1 MDRSLVSAVKG
12 NKFDEVESLLKSG
25 ASPDACDV
33 DGSPVLVT
41 ACDRGFISIGVT
53 ALMRAAFRGDDSL
66 IVMLLSANADGNLK
80 NVSGRTA
87 LHRAALNNHSKVVRI
102 LLENGC
108 DMNIKDNK
116 GETALQLSERENSKD
131 AADAIKLFTVKF
143 TAPSSSLP
151 VNSSTPSV
159 VDRLGPEGKAHFD
172 QACKKGKVP
181 GNTVLIDC
189 MGEED
194 AGKSCLEAS
203 MTDKPFVEGQESTE
217 GVKVKMMISQA
228 VGHGTDWKELKSEE
242 ERQTHLSKLFARE
255 FVVHDKE
262 QQSSTAK
269 PGEQEQN
276 PQASST
282 ESDLKANVNAKASS
296 SKSMYA
302 QAESHLVGYEDF
314 KLAKE
319 MDRDV
324 DVAINVMEKNK
335 EEMRKCHEMIN
346 VTMMDRGGQDQFLS
360 THAALMADNEY
371 QSTACFVVI
380 DGSKPLD
387 EKVTTSKFRL
397 ADGSFIEKPR
407 DVATTR
413 ADVIRHC
420 FTALSA
426 AFPAG
431 RRRNKFFGKRRVK
444 RAPATFM
451 FATRKDKARSKSFMA
466 RQEQIVQEIIAEE
479 NFGDHIV
486 PFSKEPYH
494 VLFHVDNTK
503 SGTGN
508 PDPTIVLVKKMIV
521 EMAREY
527 WDEEEK
533 IPLPWAMLDK
543 GLGLLRMRKH
553 KVLDLHDVCQ
563 LAARVCDISSDE
575 ECRQAL
581 RYLCSHGSIGF
592 YHNVVG
598 LNKKVLPNI
607 QWVADVLAIFV
618 TVLDR
623 TRIPPELWNDLKK
636 LHQEGMMSWNLAKY
650 LMAKAG
656 VEEANYAVI
665 LILLQLFNI
674 ISGAYLAARSIAP
687 DVKVQHGQNFFV
699 PSMVI
704 KEVIKTPFAYQS
716 AFCSST
722 SPPSLFF
729 VPRGFNA
736 FLKPL
741 FYRLV
746 TRIVSKYTKSP
757 QLSRN
762 QVILHLHKDV
772 DLELVYTVKA
782 VIATVYCPSRLSHR
796 KLPADEVLCPL
807 CDDVR
812 VILIEQLT
820 QAKERGM
827 DGFQFDVC
835 VHGAVDEAP
844 LEYDWNQLAS
854 LDEYP
859 EDDILLDKEHQSIDP
874 PAKLDLWF
882 DNTCTSHTVEV
893 AADSVYD
900 PDVILSAV
908 LQQGHDRWLSI
919 GLKLGFTIIKVNENT
934 SVFSLGADK
943 LKALFE
949 AKAQDVGR
957 DEAAKQ
963 LLAACHCIPQPI
975 IMAVKDQLAG
985 DAATAATQLKPDAV
999 GMNLEQVAECK
1010 LTNTLLVAVADEI
1023 ASYWREFAAHL
1034 DPDKFTV
1041 GKTSIIQQEHQR
1053 LFYQACKMLEDWISC
1068 LDQQATCR
1076 LIVKTFLAMDKRAE
1090 ANSIFGVELVE
1101 YIEEHNE

>member
-1 MDRSLVSAVKG
+1 MVLQ
-12 NKFDEVESLLKSG
+12 
-25 ASPDACDV
+25 ACV
-33 DGSPVLVT
+33 
-41 ACDRGFISIGVT
+41 
-53 ALMRAAFRGDDSL
+53 
-66 IVMLLSANADGNLK
+66 LLSYYSMIIFLFNFNNLLIK
-80 NVSGRTA
+80 RNDI
-87 LHRAALNNHSKVVRI
+87 VV
-102 LLENGC
+102 
-108 DMNIKDNK
+108 
-116 GETALQLSERENSKD
+116 A
-131 AADAIKLFTVKF
+131 
-143 TAPSSSLP
+143 
-151 VNSSTPSV
+151 STPSV
-159 VDRLGPEGKAHFD
+159 VDRLGPEGKALFD

-181 GNTVLIDC
+181 GNTVLIDS

-228 VGHGTDWKELKSEE
+228 IGHGTDWKELKSEE
-242 ERQTHLSKLFARE
+242 ERLVHLSKLFARE

-269 PGEQEQN
+269 PDKQEQS

-282 ESDLKANVNAKASS
+282 ESDLKANVIVQASGV
-296 SKSMYA
+296 KSTYA
-302 QAESHLVGYEDF
+302 EAESDPIGYDDF
-314 KLAKE
+314 KRAKE
-319 MDRDV
+319 MDGNV
-324 DVAINVMEKNK
+324 DAAIYLMEKNK
-335 EEMRKCHEMIN
+335 EEMSKCEKMIN

-371 QSTACFVVI
+371 QCTACFVVI

-397 ADGSFIEKPR
+397 ADGTSIEKPR

-431 RRRNKFFGKRRVK
+431 RRRNMFFGKGRVK

-451 FATRKDKARSKSFMA
+451 FASRKDKAKSESFMA
-466 RQEQIVQEIIAEE
+466 RQEQIVKEIIAEE

-486 PFSKEPYH
+486 PFSEKPYQ

-543 GLGLLRMRKH
+543 GLSLLRMAKH

-618 TVLDR
+618 TVLDQER
-623 TRIPPELWNDLKK
+623 LLPKLWNDLKK
-636 LHQEGMMSWNLAKY
+636 LHQEGIMSWNLAKY
-650 LMAKAG
+650 LMDKAG
-656 VEEANYAVI
+656 VEEANYDVI

-674 ISGAYLAARSIAP
+674 ISGAYLATCSIAP
-687 DVKVQHGQNFFV
+687 DVKVQDGQDFFV

-704 KEVIKTPFAYQS
+704 KEVIKTPFAYRS
-716 AFCSST
+716 AFCSPT

-729 VPRGFNA
+729 IPRGFNA

-746 TRIVSKYTKSP
+746 TRMVSKYTKSP

-782 VIATVYCPSRLSHR
+782 VIVTVYCPSKLSHR
-796 KLPADEVLCPL
+796 KLPADEVLRPL
-807 CDDVR
+807 CDGVR
-812 VILIEQLT
+812 VTLIEQLT

-827 DGFQFDVC
+827 VGFQFEVC
-835 VHGAVDEAP
+835 VHSAVDEAP
-844 LEYDWNQLAS
+844 LDYDPIRLAS

-874 PAKLDLWF
+874 PANLDLWF
-882 DNTCTSHTVEV
+882 DNTSTSPTVEGTTYI
-893 AADSVYD
+893 S
-900 PDVILSAV
+900 LMMEFGR
-908 LQQGHDRWLSI
+908 LT
-919 GLKLGFTIIKVNENT
+919 GF
-934 SVFSLGADK
+934 L
-943 LKALFE
+943 LFF
-949 AKAQDVGR
+949 
-957 DEAAKQ
+957 
-963 LLAACHCIPQPI
+963 H
-975 IMAVKDQLAG
+975 
-985 DAATAATQLKPDAV
+985 
-999 GMNLEQVAECK
+999 
-1010 LTNTLLVAVADEI
+1010 
-1023 ASYWREFAAHL
+1023 
-1034 DPDKFTV
+1034 
-1041 GKTSIIQQEHQR
+1041 
-1053 LFYQACKMLEDWISC
+1053 SC
-1068 LDQQATCR
+1068 R
-1076 LIVKTFLAMDKRAE
+1076 
-1090 ANSIFGVELVE
+1090 
-1101 YIEEHNE
+1101 

>member
-1 MDRSLVSAVKG
+1 MIVFFF
-12 NKFDEVESLLKSG
+12 NFNFLLIKRN
-25 ASPDACDV
+25 D
-33 DGSPVLVT
+33 
-41 ACDRGFISIGVT
+41 
-53 ALMRAAFRGDDSL
+53 
-66 IVMLLSANADGNLK
+66 IVVA
-80 NVSGRTA
+80 
-87 LHRAALNNHSKVVRI
+87 
-102 LLENGC
+102 
-108 DMNIKDNK
+108 
-116 GETALQLSERENSKD
+116 
-131 AADAIKLFTVKF
+131 
-143 TAPSSSLP
+143 
-151 VNSSTPSV
+151 STPSV
-159 VDRLGPEGKAHFD
+159 VDRLGPEGKTHFD

-181 GNTVLIDC
+181 GNTVFIDC

-242 ERQTHLSKLFARE
+242 QRQAHLSKLFARE

-269 PGEQEQN
+269 PDEQEQR

-282 ESDLKANVNAKASS
+282 ESDLKATVNAKASGL
-296 SKSMYA
+296 KSMYA
-302 QAESHLVGYEDF
+302 EARSDPVGYEDF

-319 MDRDV
+319 IDRNV
-324 DVAINVMEKNK
+324 DAAINLMEENK
-335 EEMRKCHEMIN
+335 EEMRKFEEMIN

-371 QSTACFVVI
+371 QCTACFVVI

-397 ADGSFIEKPR
+397 ADGTIIEKPR

-431 RRRNKFFGKRRVK
+431 RSRNTFFGKGRVK
-444 RAPATFM
+444 RAPATFI
-451 FATRKDKARSKSFMA
+451 FASRKDKAKSKSFMA
-466 RQEQIVQEIIAEE
+466 RQEQIVKEIIAEE

-486 PFSKEPYH
+486 PFSDDQ

-553 KVLDLHDVCQ
+553 KVLDLQDVCQ
-563 LAARVCDISSDE
+563 LAARVCDISLGE

-581 RYLCSHGSIGF
+581 RYLCSHGSIAF

-598 LNKKVLPNI
+598 LNQKVLPNI

-618 TVLDR
+618 TVLDHS
-623 TRIPPELWNDLKK
+623 RIPPELWNDLKK
-636 LHQEGMMSWNLAKY
+636 LHQEGIMSWNLAKF
-650 LMAKAG
+650 LMKKAG

-687 DVKVQHGQNFFV
+687 DVEVQQGQNFFV
-699 PSMVI
+699 PSMVT
-704 KEVIKTPFAYQS
+704 KEVIKTPFVYQS

-729 VPRGFNA
+729 IPRGFNA

-746 TRIVSKYTKSP
+746 TRMVSKYPKSP

-772 DLELVYTVKA
+772 NLELVYTMKA
-782 VIATVYCPSRLSHR
+782 VIVTVYCPSIRR
-796 KLPADEVLCPL
+796 KLPANEELCL
-807 CDDVR
+807 LYDGVR
-812 VILIEQLT
+812 VTLIEQLT
-820 QAKERGM
+820 HAKARGM

-835 VHGAVDEAP
+835 VHGAADEAP
-844 LEYDWNQLAS
+844 DEYDPNRLAS

-859 EDDILLDKEHQSIDP
+859 EDDILLDKEHENIDP

-882 DNTCTSHTVEV
+882 DNTSTSHTVE
-893 AADSVYD
+893 
-900 PDVILSAV
+900 
-908 LQQGHDRWLSI
+908 G
-919 GLKLGFTIIKVNENT
+919 T
-934 SVFSLGADK
+934 
-943 LKALFE
+943 
-949 AKAQDVGR
+949 
-957 DEAAKQ
+957 
-963 LLAACHCIPQPI
+963 
-975 IMAVKDQLAG
+975 
-985 DAATAATQLKPDAV
+985 
-999 GMNLEQVAECK
+999 
-1010 LTNTLLVAVADEI
+1010 
-1023 ASYWREFAAHL
+1023 
-1034 DPDKFTV
+1034 TV
-1041 GKTSIIQQEHQR
+1041 
-1053 LFYQACKMLEDWISC
+1053 
-1068 LDQQATCR
+1068 
-1076 LIVKTFLAMDKRAE
+1076 
-1090 ANSIFGVELVE
+1090 
-1101 YIEEHNE
+1101 

>member
-1 MDRSLVSAVKG
+1 
-12 NKFDEVESLLKSG
+12 
-25 ASPDACDV
+25 
-33 DGSPVLVT
+33 
-41 ACDRGFISIGVT
+41 
-53 ALMRAAFRGDDSL
+53 MR
-66 IVMLLSANADGNLK
+66 VC
-80 NVSGRTA
+80 
-87 LHRAALNNHSKVVRI
+87 
-102 LLENGC
+102 GC
-108 DMNIKDNK
+108 P
-116 GETALQLSERENSKD
+116 EY
-131 AADAIKLFTVKF
+131 TVKVYYCKRVF
-143 TAPSSSLP
+143 YYRTIQMIVFLFNFNNLLIKRNDVVVA
-151 VNSSTPSV
+151 STPSV

-181 GNTVLIDC
+181 GNTVFIDC

-242 ERQTHLSKLFARE
+242 ERQEHLSKLFARE

-269 PGEQEQN
+269 PDEQEQS

-282 ESDLKANVNAKASS
+282 ESDLKANVNAKASGL
-296 SKSMYA
+296 KSMYSEA
-302 QAESHLVGYEDF
+302 KSDPVGYEDF

-319 MDRDV
+319 IDRNV
-324 DVAINVMEKNK
+324 DEAINLMEENK
-335 EEMRKCHEMIN
+335 EEMRKFEEMIN

-371 QSTACFVVI
+371 QCTACFVVI

-397 ADGSFIEKPR
+397 ADGTFIEKPR

-431 RRRNKFFGKRRVK
+431 RRRNKFFGKGRVK

-451 FATRKDKARSKSFMA
+451 FASRKDKAKSKSFMA

-486 PFSKEPYH
+486 PFSDDQ

-508 PDPTIVLVKKMIV
+508 ADPTIVLVKKMIV

-533 IPLPWAMLDK
+533 IPLPWAILDK

-553 KVLDLHDVCQ
+553 KVLDLHNVSQ
-563 LAARVCDISSDE
+563 LAARVCDISLDE

-581 RYLCSHGSIGF
+581 RYLCSHGSIAF
-592 YHNVVG
+592 YHNVAG

-623 TRIPPELWNDLKK
+623 SRIPPELWNYLKM
-636 LHQEGMMSWNLAKY
+636 LHQEGIMSWNLAKY
-650 LMAKAG
+650 LMKKAG
-656 VEEANYAVI
+656 VDEANYAVI

-687 DVKVQHGQNFFV
+687 DVEVQQGQNFFV

-704 KEVIKTPFAYQS
+704 KEVIKTPFAYHS
-716 AFCSST
+716 AFCSPT

-729 VPRGFNA
+729 IPRGFNA

-746 TRIVSKYTKSP
+746 TRMVSKYREGP

-762 QVILHLHKDV
+762 QVILHLHREV

-782 VIATVYCPSRLSHR
+782 VIVTVYCPSRLGHR
-796 KLPADEVLCPL
+796 KLPADEVLRPL
-807 CDDVR
+807 CDSVR
-812 VILIEQLT
+812 VTLIEQLT
-820 QAKERGM
+820 QAKARGM

-835 VHGAVDEAP
+835 VHGAVDKVP
-844 LEYDWNQLAS
+844 LEYDPKQLAS

-859 EDDILLDKEHQSIDP
+859 ENDILVDKENESIDA
-874 PAKLDLWF
+874 PAKLDVWF
-882 DNTCTSHTVEV
+882 DNTSTSHTVEGTTY
-893 AADSVYD
+893 S
-900 PDVILSAV
+900 
-908 LQQGHDRWLSI
+908 
-919 GLKLGFTIIKVNENT
+919 
-934 SVFSLGADK
+934 
-943 LKALFE
+943 
-949 AKAQDVGR
+949 
-957 DEAAKQ
+957 
-963 LLAACHCIPQPI
+963 
-975 IMAVKDQLAG
+975 
-985 DAATAATQLKPDAV
+985 
-999 GMNLEQVAECK
+999 
-1010 LTNTLLVAVADEI
+1010 
-1023 ASYWREFAAHL
+1023 
-1034 DPDKFTV
+1034 
-1041 GKTSIIQQEHQR
+1041 SIIN
-1053 LFYQACKMLEDWISC
+1053 FVD
-1068 LDQQATCR
+1068 
-1076 LIVKTFLAMDKRAE
+1076 
-1090 ANSIFGVELVE
+1090 
-1101 YIEEHNE
+1101 

>member
-1 MDRSLVSAVKG
+1 MVLQ
-12 NKFDEVESLLKSG
+12 
-25 ASPDACDV
+25 ACV
-33 DGSPVLVT
+33 
-41 ACDRGFISIGVT
+41 
-53 ALMRAAFRGDDSL
+53 
-66 IVMLLSANADGNLK
+66 LLSYYSMIIFLFNFNNLLIK
-80 NVSGRTA
+80 RNDI
-87 LHRAALNNHSKVVRI
+87 VV
-102 LLENGC
+102 
-108 DMNIKDNK
+108 
-116 GETALQLSERENSKD
+116 A
-131 AADAIKLFTVKF
+131 
-143 TAPSSSLP
+143 
-151 VNSSTPSV
+151 STPSV
-159 VDRLGPEGKAHFD
+159 VDRLGPEGKALFD
-172 QACKKGKVP
+172 EACKKGKVP
-181 GNTVLIDC
+181 GNTVLIDS

-228 VGHGTDWKELKSEE
+228 IGHGTDWKELKSEE
-242 ERQTHLSKLFARE
+242 ERLAHLSKLFARE
-255 FVVHDKE
+255 FVVYDKE

-269 PGEQEQN
+269 PDKQEQS

-282 ESDLKANVNAKASS
+282 ESDLKANVIVQASGV
-296 SKSMYA
+296 KSTYA
-302 QAESHLVGYEDF
+302 EAESDPIGYDDF
-314 KLAKE
+314 KRAKE
-319 MDRDV
+319 MDGNV
-324 DVAINVMEKNK
+324 DAAIYLMEKNK
-335 EEMRKCHEMIN
+335 EEMSKCEKMIN

-371 QSTACFVVI
+371 QCTACFVVI

-397 ADGSFIEKPR
+397 ADGTFIEKPR

-431 RRRNKFFGKRRVK
+431 RTRNKFFGKGRVK

-451 FATRKDKARSKSFMA
+451 FASRKDKAKSKSFMA
-466 RQEQIVQEIIAEE
+466 RQEQIVKEIIAEE

-486 PFSKEPYH
+486 PFSDDQ

-508 PDPTIVLVKKMIV
+508 PDPTIVLVKEMIV

-543 GLGLLRMRKH
+543 GLGLLRMTKH

-623 TRIPPELWNDLKK
+623 SRISLELWHDLKT
-636 LHQEGMMSWNLAKY
+636 LHQEGIMSWNLAKY
-650 LMAKAG
+650 LMDKAG
-656 VEEANYAVI
+656 VEEANYNVI
-665 LILLQLFNI
+665 LSLLQLFNI
-674 ISGAYLAARSIAP
+674 ISGAYLAARSVAP
-687 DVKVQHGQNFFV
+687 DVNVQHGQNFFV

-704 KEVIKTPFAYQS
+704 KEVIETPYAYQS

-729 VPRGFNA
+729 IPRGFNA

-746 TRIVSKYTKSP
+746 TRMVSKYTKSP

-782 VIATVYCPSRLSHR
+782 VIVTVYCPSKSSHR
-796 KLPADEVLCPL
+796 KLPADEVLRPL
-807 CDDVR
+807 CDGVR
-812 VILIEQLT
+812 VTLIEQLT

-827 DGFQFDVC
+827 VGFQFEVC
-835 VHGAVDEAP
+835 VHSAVDEAP
-844 LEYDWNQLAS
+844 LDYDPIRLAS
-854 LDEYP
+854 LDEYS
-859 EDDILLDKEHQSIDP
+859 EDAILLDKEHQSIDP
-874 PAKLDLWF
+874 PANLDLWF
-882 DNTCTSHTVEV
+882 DNTSTSPTVEGTTYI
-893 AADSVYD
+893 S
-900 PDVILSAV
+900 LMMEFGR
-908 LQQGHDRWLSI
+908 LT
-919 GLKLGFTIIKVNENT
+919 GFFI
-934 SVFSLGADK
+934 VFS
-943 LKALFE
+943 
-949 AKAQDVGR
+949 
-957 DEAAKQ
+957 Q
-963 LLAACHCIPQPI
+963 LPLRVF
-975 IMAVKDQLAG
+975 M
-985 DAATAATQLKPDAV
+985 
-999 GMNLEQVAECK
+999 
-1010 LTNTLLVAVADEI
+1010 
-1023 ASYWREFAAHL
+1023 
-1034 DPDKFTV
+1034 
-1041 GKTSIIQQEHQR
+1041 IQ
-1053 LFYQACKMLEDWISC
+1053 K
-1068 LDQQATCR
+1068 
-1076 LIVKTFLAMDKRAE
+1076 
-1090 ANSIFGVELVE
+1090 
-1101 YIEEHNE
+1101 

>member
-1 MDRSLVSAVKG
+1 M
-12 NKFDEVESLLKSG
+12 
-25 ASPDACDV
+25 
-33 DGSPVLVT
+33 
-41 ACDRGFISIGVT
+41 
-53 ALMRAAFRGDDSL
+53 
-66 IVMLLSANADGNLK
+66 
-80 NVSGRTA
+80 
-87 LHRAALNNHSKVVRI
+87 
-102 LLENGC
+102 
-108 DMNIKDNK
+108 
-116 GETALQLSERENSKD
+116 
-131 AADAIKLFTVKF
+131 
-143 TAPSSSLP
+143 
-151 VNSSTPSV
+151 
-159 VDRLGPEGKAHFD
+159 GPEGKAHFD

-181 GNTVLIDC
+181 GNTVFIDC

-217 GVKVKMMISQA
+217 GVKVKTMISQA
-228 VGHGTDWKELKSEE
+228 VGHGTDWKEVKSEE
-242 ERQTHLSKLFARE
+242 ERQAHLSKLFARE

-262 QQSSTAK
+262 QS
-269 PGEQEQN
+269 
-276 PQASST
+276 PQASG
-282 ESDLKANVNAKASS
+282 L
-296 SKSMYA
+296 KSMDA
-302 QAESHLVGYEDF
+302 EAESHPVGYEDF

-319 MDRDV
+319 IDRNV
-324 DVAINVMEKNK
+324 GVAINVMEKNK
-335 EEMRKCHEMIN
+335 EEMRKCQEMIN

-371 QSTACFVVI
+371 QCTACFVVI

-397 ADGSFIEKPR
+397 ADGTIIEKPR
-407 DVATTR
+407 DVASTR

-431 RRRNKFFGKRRVK
+431 RRHNKFFGKGRVK

-451 FATRKDKARSKSFMA
+451 FASRKDKAKSKSFMA
-466 RQEQIVQEIIAEE
+466 RQEQIVKEIIAEE
-479 NFGDHIV
+479 NFGDHVV
-486 PFSKEPYH
+486 PFSDDQ

-508 PDPTIVLVKKMIV
+508 PDPTIVLIKKMIV
-521 EMAREY
+521 EMARKY

-553 KVLDLHDVCQ
+553 KVLVLQDVCQ
-563 LAARVCDISSDE
+563 LAARVCDISADE

-581 RYLCSHGSIGF
+581 RYLCSHGSIAF

-623 TRIPPELWNDLKK
+623 SRIPLELWNDLKK
-636 LHQEGMMSWNLAKY
+636 LHQEGIMSWNLAKN
-650 LMAKAG
+650 LMEKAG
-656 VEEANYAVI
+656 VGEANYAVI

-687 DVKVQHGQNFFV
+687 DVEVRQGQNFFV
-699 PSMVI
+699 PSMVTE
-704 KEVIKTPFAYQS
+704 EVIKTPFVYQS

-729 VPRGFNA
+729 IPRGFNA

-746 TRIVSKYTKSP
+746 TRMVSKYPKSP

-772 DLELVYTVKA
+772 DLELVYTMKA
-782 VIATVYCPSRLSHR
+782 VIGTVYCPSIRR
-796 KLPADEVLCPL
+796 KLPADEELCPL
-807 CDDVR
+807 CDGVR
-812 VILIEQLT
+812 VTLIEQLT
-820 QAKERGM
+820 QAKARGM

-844 LEYDWNQLAS
+844 LEYDSNQLAS

-859 EDDILLDKEHQSIDP
+859 EDDILVDKDHQSIDP

-882 DNTCTSHTVEV
+882 DNTSTSHTVEGTTY
-893 AADSVYD
+893 SGT
-900 PDVILSAV
+900 INLQLSY
-908 LQQGHDRWLSI
+908 L
-919 GLKLGFTIIKVNENT
+919 
-934 SVFSLGADK
+934 VFV
-943 LKALFE
+943 F
-949 AKAQDVGR
+949 
-957 DEAAKQ
+957 
-963 LLAACHCIPQPI
+963 H
-975 IMAVKDQLAG
+975 
-985 DAATAATQLKPDAV
+985 
-999 GMNLEQVAECK
+999 
-1010 LTNTLLVAVADEI
+1010 
-1023 ASYWREFAAHL
+1023 
-1034 DPDKFTV
+1034 
-1041 GKTSIIQQEHQR
+1041 
-1053 LFYQACKMLEDWISC
+1053 SC
-1068 LDQQATCR
+1068 C
-1076 LIVKTFLAMDKRAE
+1076 
-1090 ANSIFGVELVE
+1090 
-1101 YIEEHNE
+1101 

>member
-1 MDRSLVSAVKG
+1 MRLRT
-12 NKFDEVESLLKSG
+12 LKCVFVQVRITVIIKNRQLEFII
-25 ASPDACDV
+25 ASYV
-33 DGSPVLVT
+33 
-41 ACDRGFISIGVT
+41 
-53 ALMRAAFRGDDSL
+53 
-66 IVMLLSANADGNLK
+66 LLSYYSMIIFLFNFNNLLIK
-80 NVSGRTA
+80 RNDI
-87 LHRAALNNHSKVVRI
+87 VV
-102 LLENGC
+102 
-108 DMNIKDNK
+108 
-116 GETALQLSERENSKD
+116 A
-131 AADAIKLFTVKF
+131 
-143 TAPSSSLP
+143 
-151 VNSSTPSV
+151 STPSV

-181 GNTVLIDC
+181 GNTVFIDC

-242 ERQTHLSKLFARE
+242 EKQAHLSKLFARE

-269 PGEQEQN
+269 PDEQEQS

-282 ESDLKANVNAKASS
+282 ESDLKANVNAKASGL
-296 SKSMYA
+296 KSMYSEA
-302 QAESHLVGYEDF
+302 KSDPVGYEDF

-319 MDRDV
+319 IDRNV
-324 DVAINVMEKNK
+324 DEAINLMEENK
-335 EEMRKCHEMIN
+335 EEMRKFEEMIN

-371 QSTACFVVI
+371 QCTACFVVI

-397 ADGSFIEKPR
+397 ADGTFIEKPR

-431 RRRNKFFGKRRVK
+431 RRRNKFFGKGRVK

-451 FATRKDKARSKSFMA
+451 FASRKDKAKSKSFMA
-466 RQEQIVQEIIAEE
+466 RQEQIVKEIIAEE

-486 PFSKEPYH
+486 PFSDDQ

-553 KVLDLHDVCQ
+553 KVLVLQDVCR
-563 LAARVCDISSDE
+563 LAARVCDISLDE

-581 RYLCSHGSIGF
+581 RYLCSHGSIAF

-598 LNKKVLPNI
+598 LNQKVLPNI

-618 TVLDR
+618 TVLDHS
-623 TRIPPELWNDLKK
+623 RIPPELWNDLKK
-636 LHQEGMMSWNLAKY
+636 LHQEGMMSWNLAKN
-650 LMAKAG
+650 LMEKAG

-687 DVKVQHGQNFFV
+687 DVEVQQGQNFFV
-699 PSMVI
+699 PSMVT

-729 VPRGFNA
+729 IPRGFNA

-746 TRIVSKYTKSP
+746 TRMVSKYTESP

-782 VIATVYCPSRLSHR
+782 VIVTVYCPSTRR
-796 KLPADEVLCPL
+796 KLPADEELCPL
-807 CDDVR
+807 CDGVR
-812 VILIEQLT
+812 VTLIEQLT
-820 QAKERGM
+820 HAKARGM
-827 DGFQFDVC
+827 DGFQFEVC
-835 VHGAVDEAP
+835 VYGAVDEAP
-844 LEYDWNQLAS
+844 DQYDPNRLAS
-854 LDEYP
+854 LDKYP
-859 EDDILLDKEHQSIDP
+859 ENDILLDKDHQSIDP

-882 DNTCTSHTVEV
+882 DDTSPSYAVEGTTY
-893 AADSVYD
+893 S
-900 PDVILSAV
+900 
-908 LQQGHDRWLSI
+908 
-919 GLKLGFTIIKVNENT
+919 
-934 SVFSLGADK
+934 SL
-943 LKALFE
+943 
-949 AKAQDVGR
+949 
-957 DEAAKQ
+957 
-963 LLAACHCIPQPI
+963 
-975 IMAVKDQLAG
+975 
-985 DAATAATQLKPDAV
+985 
-999 GMNLEQVAECK
+999 
-1010 LTNTLLVAVADEI
+1010 
-1023 ASYWREFAAHL
+1023 
-1034 DPDKFTV
+1034 
-1041 GKTSIIQQEHQR
+1041 
-1053 LFYQACKMLEDWISC
+1053 IS
-1068 LDQQATCR
+1068 
-1076 LIVKTFLAMDKRAE
+1076 
-1090 ANSIFGVELVE
+1090 
-1101 YIEEHNE
+1101 

>member
-1 MDRSLVSAVKG
+1 
-12 NKFDEVESLLKSG
+12 
-25 ASPDACDV
+25 
-33 DGSPVLVT
+33 
-41 ACDRGFISIGVT
+41 
-53 ALMRAAFRGDDSL
+53 
-66 IVMLLSANADGNLK
+66 
-80 NVSGRTA
+80 
-87 LHRAALNNHSKVVRI
+87 
-102 LLENGC
+102 
-108 DMNIKDNK
+108 
-116 GETALQLSERENSKD
+116 
-131 AADAIKLFTVKF
+131 
-143 TAPSSSLP
+143 
-151 VNSSTPSV
+151 
-159 VDRLGPEGKAHFD
+159 
-172 QACKKGKVP
+172 
-181 GNTVLIDC
+181 

-242 ERQTHLSKLFARE
+242 ERQAHLSKLFARE
-255 FVVHDKE
+255 FVVHI
-262 QQSSTAK
+262 TK
-269 PGEQEQN
+269 PGEQEQS

-282 ESDLKANVNAKASS
+282 ESDLKANVNAKASGL
-296 SKSMYA
+296 KSMYA
-302 QAESHLVGYEDF
+302 ESESHLLGHEDF

-324 DVAINVMEKNK
+324 SAAIDLMEKNK
-335 EEMRKCHEMIN
+335 EEMRKCEEMLS
-346 VTMMDRGGQDQFLS
+346 VTIMDRGGQDQFLS
-360 THAALMADNEY
+360 THAALMADNEF

-387 EKVTTSKFRL
+387 EKVTTSKFRR
-397 ADGSFIEKPR
+397 ADGTFIEKPR
-407 DVATTR
+407 DVVTTR

-420 FTALSA
+420 FTVLSA

-431 RRRNKFFGKRRVK
+431 RRRNRFFGKGRVK

-451 FATRKDKARSKSFMA
+451 FASRKDEAKSKSFMA
-466 RQEQIVQEIIAEE
+466 RQEQILQEIIAEE
-479 NFGDHIV
+479 KFGDHIV
-486 PFSKEPYH
+486 PFSKDPYQ
-494 VLFHVDNTK
+494 VLFHVDNK
-503 SGTGN
+503 MSGTSN
-508 PDPTIVLVKKMIV
+508 PDSTIVLIKKMIV
-521 EMAREY
+521 EMAHAY
-527 WDEEEK
+527 WNEEKK

-553 KVLDLHDVCQ
+553 KVLDLYDVCQ

-623 TRIPPELWNDLKK
+623 SRIPLELWNDLKK
-636 LHQEGMMSWNLAKY
+636 LHQEGIMSWSLARY
-650 LMAKAG
+650 LMEKAG

-665 LILLQLFNI
+665 LTLLQLFNI

-687 DVKVQHGQNFFV
+687 DVKVQQGQDFFV

-704 KEVIKTPFAYQS
+704 KEVVKTPFAYQS

-729 VPRGFNA
+729 IPRGFNA
-736 FLKPL
+736 FIKPL

-746 TRIVSKYTKSP
+746 ASMVSKYRDGP

-782 VIATVYCPSRLSHR
+782 VIVTVYCPSRLSHR
-796 KLPADEVLCPL
+796 KLPADEVLRPL
-807 CDDVR
+807 CDGVR
-812 VILIEQLT
+812 VTLIEQLT
-820 QAKERGM
+820 QAKARGM
-827 DGFQFDVC
+827 VGFQFEVC
-835 VHGAVDEAP
+835 IHAAVDEAP
-844 LEYDWNQLAS
+844 LEYDPNQLAS

-859 EDDILLDKEHQSIDP
+859 VNDILLDKERESIDP

-882 DNTCTSHTVEV
+882 DNTFTSHTVEV
-893 AADSVYD
+893 VADSAYD

-908 LQQGHDRWLSI
+908 LQQGHDRWLSV
-919 GLKLGFTIIKVNENT
+919 GLKLGFTMCKVNENT
-934 SVFSLGADK
+934 NTFSRGADK

-949 AKAQDVGR
+949 AKAQEVGP

-975 IMAVKDQLAG
+975 ITAVKDQLAVSG
-985 DAATAATQLKPDAV
+985 VT
-999 GMNLEQVAECK
+999 VASHPQSVSAEIQQRADCK
-1010 LTNTLLVAVADEI
+1010 LSGRRLVDVAHEI
-1023 ASYWREFAAHL
+1023 SSYWVEFAAFL
-1034 DPDKFTV
+1034 APNKFKSSTV
-1041 GKTSIIQQEHQR
+1041 SVIQQQNR
-1053 LFYQACKMLEDWISC
+1053 LLFSQAHRMLDDWTDD
-1068 LDQQATCR
+1068 LDRGASCR
-1076 LIVKTFLAMDKRAE
+1076 LIIETFLRMDKKAQ
-1090 ANSIFGVELVE
+1090 AILLFDADLIE
-1101 YIEEHNE
+1101 YVRTVIQ